1 MKIIQKII
9 GLYFFIGAIITYLFY
24 LLTQSTDHIFSFL
37 IPTTIATL
45 VFLIYTLLSYL
56 YLKYPNRT
64 VYENGFS
71 IMLLIQSLNIELFG
85 YGFKNFYFPEVA
97 IHFNLKEL
105 SDITFNCSYFY
116 LAVLNG
122 YFRTNAN
129 NSISINLALLLL
141 IFVIPY
147 VSKKITEKA
156 ESLQVDSELFNL

>member
-105 SDITFNCSYFY
+105 SEHALQYGCEHVSPQTIKTLLNFWAIKKWIKRNNPDFSRNHTNI
-116 LAVLNG
+116 VL
-122 YFRTNAN
+122 
-129 NSISINLALLLL
+129 
-141 IFVIPY
+141 
-147 VSKKITEKA
+147 
-156 ESLQVDSELFNL
+156 